1 MKSITYLLLIDGS
14 WSEEMTAAVTVLS
27 LTVGRD
33 QKDKHQHKVG
43 RCDLRGTDSS

>member
-1 MKSITYLLLIDGS
+1 LLDILIVNES
-14 WSEEMTAAVTVLS
+14 NWSEEMTAAVTVLS